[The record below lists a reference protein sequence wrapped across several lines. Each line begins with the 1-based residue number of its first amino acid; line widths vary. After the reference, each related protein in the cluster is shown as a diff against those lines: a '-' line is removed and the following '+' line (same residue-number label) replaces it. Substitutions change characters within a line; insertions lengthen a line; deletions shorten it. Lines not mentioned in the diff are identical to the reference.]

1 MDDGKAL
8 GAIARA
14 RTDAV
19 CDARARDSSTMKAPM
34 RSMNIDASRGG
45 AWMVARAR
53 ARAWGSAMGGARR
66 GTRVG
71 SGRAARREAADGC
84 VARERRA

>member
-45 AWMVARAR
+45 VDGGSGARAR
-53 ARAWGSAMGGARR
+53 VGKRDGWG
-66 GTRVG
+66 
-71 SGRAARREAADGC
+71 AARH
-84 VARERRA
+84 